1 MGEVVEHVEEDR
13 VLEVLERTAGQLRHH
28 HTVALRRLESAQT
41 DLVFKTELLEVRR
54 REYLR
59 THLRHHLLVR
69 LRLPGFHA
77 LREDAGCVIWL
88 QADIADSVQLHL
100 FVV

>member
-13 VLEVLERTAGQLRHH
+13 MLEVLKRTARQLRHH
-28 HTVALRRLESAQT
+28 HTVALGRLESAQT

-59 THLRHHLLVR
+59 THLRHNLFIS
-69 LRLPGFHA
+69 LRFPGFHA
-77 LREDAGCVIWL
+77 LREDTG
-88 QADIADSVQLHL
+88 
-100 FVV
+100 